1 MPHAACLYDFSLS
14 LFCTLPPFEFFPSF
28 CLLFLFC
35 SPSSL
40 LPSVAS
46 RLNRAFKIPVQTSR
60 ESIKEVRETRDPILS
75 IRRRMVEAE
84 YATEDELKVRTWA
97 LSFAFFLLVFCS
109 LSSFLSHFL

>member
-1 MPHAACLYDFSLS
+1 M
-14 LFCTLPPFEFFPSF
+14 
-28 CLLFLFC
+28 
-35 SPSSL
+35 
-40 LPSVAS
+40 
-46 RLNRAFKIPVQTSR
+46 
-60 ESIKEVRETRDPILS
+60 RETRDPILS